1 MQRTLILIKPDA
13 VQRGLIGKILTRFER
28 RGLKIIAMKL
38 MQLDEE
44 MAQRHYAVHKGKAFF
59 PGLIGFITSGPI
71 VAAIL
76 EGDDAIELVRKTMGS
91 TDPLNAP
98 PGTIR
103 ADFGIDM
110 GRNLVHGSDSVENAA
125 KETALFFAQEE
136 VLSYQRALDGWI
148 TEP

>member
-44 MAQRHYAVHKGKAFF
+44 MAQRHYAVHKGKTFF

>member
-44 MAQRHYAVHKGKAFF
+44 MAQRHYAVHKGKTFF

-98 PGTIR
+98 PGTIG